1 MDRIRTLLLA
11 RTSTVVLD
19 PDSVASAATRPSRD
33 VDIDKL
39 EEDLVQLGYVLSLDL
54 AITIRRLPHQA
65 IQELR
70 EWLVATLSAHTGVAR
85 PVSRVRA
92 ASPTFGVDPPSAY
105 AARIVTW
112 LRARP
117 KQPCPWCGEH
127 KAIGALDP
135 CGHLVCRRCWD
146 SVNYGGCP
154 ICHRRVTAAEPFL
167 ALPATPGDQRT
178 GQTQLTLL
186 HLAIDVAVVAQA
198 RFAKL
203 LSRHAPASSDERA
216 EIEAVVD
223 TMGDKAIAWLP
234 ARIPNAAR
242 RAHALARIWWVSADR
257 SAAALATSSHVRGAT
272 DVLRV
277 AVALMQGDPA
287 LAAPNRL
294 RSIGRGLRRAVLEAL
309 ERLPPERV
317 AEHVRRHRGLWK
329 RVGERLHPFE
339 FAERLPNAALAFAV
353 VRSTDVSTASFGPAL
368 IERAQTVPTV
378 RVVGGRMQPAAWAAE
393 VEGGLARGDV
403 VAAVEHLRERP
414 AQLLRRADHVLRVA
428 ERTAPHAIAH
438 ALVAIGRA
446 TRDGD
451 AMTLLGLAS
460 HIARRGSAWPRR
472 VFFAR
477 GDVLHAWRIA
487 DARAPLRADAIAA
500 IVTAARGELVARARK
515 HKLFAR
521 AVLDRALG
529 DLPLATG
536 DPPAI
541 AALACWPRGSEVA
554 LPAGD
559 ALRITADRDALSIV
573 AFDADWRFVTTVAT
587 DAALSI
593 ETLYATGARQL
604 VVAVAGRSGYVELAT
619 DAATQRFD
627 IAGRALVT
635 CALAIDLAER
645 RTCWLGVPI
654 ADRAALAGAGG
665 FRAALA
671 HAAADI
677 ATNSASQ
684 ARPTL
689 WDLACV
695 HAAARANVVY
705 IRERD
710 GAITTYRRRDHEDPV
725 LRLGRVLSGANDD
738 GTAAAIPVADAPT
751 LVAVLADDLAIPRGS
766 AGYILDARRTG
777 AAGVTRMS
785 ATELVATLN
794 P

>member
-70 EWLVATLSAHTGVAR
+70 EWLVATLSTHTGIAR

-105 AARIVTW
+105 AARIVGW

-127 KAIGALDP
+127 KTIGALDP
-135 CGHLVCRRCWD
+135 CGHLVCKRCWD
-146 SVNYGGCP
+146 SVSYGGCP

-167 ALPATPGDQRT
+167 ALPSPSGDHRA
-178 GQTQLTLL
+178 GHSQLTLL
-186 HLAIDVAVVAQA
+186 HLAIDVAAVAQA
-198 RFAKL
+198 RFGKL
-203 LSRHAPASSDERA
+203 LSRHAPGSPDERT
-216 EIEAVVD
+216 EIEAMID

-234 ARIPNAAR
+234 PRIPNAAR
-242 RAHALARIWWVSADR
+242 RAHALARIWLVSADR
-257 SAAALATSSHVRGAT
+257 SAAAVATASHVRSAT

-287 LAAPNRL
+287 LASPNRL

-309 ERLPPERV
+309 DRLPLEQV
-317 AEHVRRHRGLWK
+317 VDHMRRDRGSWK

-339 FAERLPNAALAFAV
+339 FAERLPSAALAFAV
-353 VRSTDVSTASFGPAL
+353 VRATDLSIASFGPAL
-368 IERAQTVPTV
+368 IERAQTVPTM
-378 RVVGGRMQPAAWAAE
+378 RVVAGRVLSAAWAGQAE
-393 VEGGLARGDV
+393 GDLARGDV
-403 VAAVEHLRERP
+403 IAAVEHLRERP
-414 AQLLRRADHVLRVA
+414 TQLLRRADYVLRVA

-451 AMTLLGLAS
+451 ALTLLGLAS
-460 HIARRGSAWPRR
+460 HIARRGGPWPRR

-487 DARAPLRADAIAA
+487 DVRTPLRADAIAA

-529 DLPLATG
+529 DLPLAAG

-554 LPAGD
+554 LPPATRC
-559 ALRITADRDALSIV
+559 ASPPTA
-573 AFDADWRFVTTVAT
+573 T
-587 DAALSI
+587 
-593 ETLYATGARQL
+593 
-604 VVAVAGRSGYVELAT
+604 
-619 DAATQRFD
+619 
-627 IAGRALVT
+627 
-635 CALAIDLAER
+635 
-645 RTCWLGVPI
+645 P
-654 ADRAALAGAGG
+654 
-665 FRAALA
+665 
-671 HAAADI
+671 
-677 ATNSASQ
+677 
-684 ARPTL
+684 
-689 WDLACV
+689 
-695 HAAARANVVY
+695 
-705 IRERD
+705 
-710 GAITTYRRRDHEDPV
+710 YR
-725 LRLGRVLSGANDD
+725 
-738 GTAAAIPVADAPT
+738 
-751 LVAVLADDLAIPRGS
+751 
-766 AGYILDARRTG
+766 
-777 AAGVTRMS
+777 
-785 ATELVATLN
+785 
-794 P
+794 